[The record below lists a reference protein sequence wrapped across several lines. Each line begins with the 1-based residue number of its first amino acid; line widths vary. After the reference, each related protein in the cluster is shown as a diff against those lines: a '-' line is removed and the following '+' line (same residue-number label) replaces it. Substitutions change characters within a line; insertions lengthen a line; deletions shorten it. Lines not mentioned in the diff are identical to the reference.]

1 MRIKILFGLVFLLLL
16 AACQAA
22 ESPTAVPITETA
34 VPPPTL
40 TDTPEP
46 TNTATPTPDPLT
58 PPTRRL
64 RAGELLLAA
73 DIDDIPAIFATPEM
87 FVDATGGSSEWPD
100 EELVIALTFNGE
112 SRAYPIR
119 LLSLHEIVND
129 TIGGQAVTITWCPLC
144 FSALVFD
151 PVVDGR
157 ALTFGVSGY
166 LYNDN
171 LVMYDHQ
178 TNTLWSQLVGQA
190 IRGAQRGTQLAILPS
205 LITSWGEWKVQQP
218 ETTIL
223 SAEKLGRLAEEIID
237 PYAGYYTSGAAGFS
251 SGLEIN
257 DALPSKTLV
266 AGVVA
271 GRESRAYPLTAVQE
285 ANLINDQIGQLAL
298 LLAFDASLDAI
309 LAYNRTIDG
318 QMLTFDWAETPEI
331 LRDVETGTLWDA
343 RTGEALNGPLQ
354 GEQLTPVSAPLVFW
368 FAWAAFHPD
377 TAVYE
382 N

>member
-87 FVDATGGSSEWPD
+87 FVDAASGSSEWPD

-129 TIGGQAVTITWCPLC
+129 TIGGQPVTITWCPLC